1 MNVAGA
7 WATFFAPFHLARFS
21 FVPVVSVRLFLSSSE
36 RKRKMEEKVE
46 SVMMKTQLCS
56 FFARDI
62 CYLVGSA

>member
-46 SVMMKTQLCS
+46 SDDDEDSVVLILCQRHLLS
-56 FFARDI
+56 
-62 CYLVGSA
+62 VG